1 MQYNLYQKAWNWKE
15 REVKRREMTRVQYV
29 KCKRRNTIGERVLEQ
44 ERRKILCSKYRTEK
58 KKPQQNQGVVVC
70 FIERKVQ
77 QSSAQTEV
85 PRSIAKKKNKQRN
98 IRRMFKMLR
107 EVQLNIRVEKV
118 NIHERVTVKVLLD
131 SGITEVFMDRKMITK
146 HGFRL

>member
-1 MQYNLYQKAWNWKE
+1 
-15 REVKRREMTRVQYV
+15 MTRVQYV
-29 KCKRRNTIGERVLEQ
+29 KCKRKNTIGERVLEQ
-44 ERRKILCSKYRTEK
+44 KRRKILYSKYRTEK
-58 KKPQQNQGVVVC
+58 KKLQQNQGVVVY

-131 SGITEVFMDRKMITK
+131 SGMTEVFMDRKMITK